1 MELTKKLEQITAKL
15 RRVGEKIANLEQA
28 NANLLAEN
36 EQLKNELAQRNT
48 DAKALQDKL
57 ERIQLRSTEVEE
69 GVRPELNREIRQQI
83 DQYLTEID
91 QCIEWLK
98 QQ

>member
-15 RRVGEKIANLEQA
+15 RRVAEKMADLEQA
-28 NANLLAEN
+28 NTSLLAEN
-36 EQLKNELAQRNT
+36 EQLKNELAQRTT

-57 ERIQLRSTEVEE
+57 ERIQLKSAEVEE

-83 DQYLTEID
+83 DHYLTEID

>member
-15 RRVGEKIANLEQA
+15 RRVGEKMAGLEQA
-28 NANLLAEN
+28 NTHLLAEN
-36 EQLKNELAQRNT
+36 QQLKDELAQRT
-48 DAKALQDKL
+48 SDATALQDKL
-57 ERIQLRSTEVEE
+57 ERIQQRNTEVAE

-83 DQYLTEID
+83 DHYLTEID